1 VDYPKLAS
9 ARFEAMTTAEI
20 GRFLI
25 VSALASDLYFP
36 SYLSSATLSK
46 DSTLAKEA
54 THYKV
59 STGRVLQE
67 VRERLAKTSPKQK
80 NHSKPQLSATP
91 KR

>member
-1 VDYPKLAS
+1 
-9 ARFEAMTTAEI
+9 MTTAEI